1 MLLYKNVA
9 GDFVA
14 DVQATSATNG
24 DYNGVG
30 LMARLADP
38 AADGDAGEDWM
49 FLSYSTKFSQNRVWK
64 VDSSANTQTLAASEQ
79 PFLQIER
86 LGDDFIF
93 RRKAN
98 AGDAWAQIDLVT
110 RADLNGLPLP
120 VGIWQAD
127 FNSIADSGTL
137 DNFSLTEANVLV
149 PEPST
154 GLLLGIGLAALGM
167 RRRGS
172 LAG

>member
-30 LMARLADP
+30 LMARLAVP
-38 AADGDAGEDWM
+38 AADEDWM

-64 VDSSANTQTLAASEQ
+64 VDSSANTQTLAACEQ

-137 DNFSLTEANVLV
+137 DNFSLTEANVLN